1 MSKLNAKNRIKF
13 IRLYNMTEKNTTVAK
28 DLGIKVYLKNS
39 RQTEKFTYDKP
50 TIKGGK
56 ELAN

>member
-1 MSKLNAKNRIKF
+1 
-13 IRLYNMTEKNTTVAK
+13 MTEKNTTVAK

-39 RQTEKFTYDKP
+39 RQTEKFTNDKP